1 MKYEIQRRK
10 SDILLNKIIT
20 EKRRKRRE
28 WEKSMMVYRLGMCIG
43 HYKLDTG
50 DYAYYILTMSNRV
63 RYFRD

>member
-28 WEKSMMVYRLGMCIG
+28 WEKSMMVYRLGMCI
-43 HYKLDTG
+43 
-50 DYAYYILTMSNRV
+50 
-63 RYFRD
+63 